1 VIRELDD
8 IPLPAQR
15 GQVEVLVGAEQRIDP
30 AAVRRVGVEDALTL
44 TQEDAH
50 PVRVHSRPDTE
61 VVAFERRLVAPHEVV
76 DDQLAAPVEQVGQA
90 SLANRPGEDVVL
102 VDLDH
107 RQARRCL
114 STLSFAR
121 LAAFSWAA
129 ETTLT
134 GRPSERIV
142 HADGPDLPLACRV
155 ADKLGCEHRGVPL
168 PG

>member
-107 RQARRCL
+107 RQGAALLVDLVFRAAGCL
-114 STLSFAR
+114 LLGSR
-121 LAAFSWAA
+121 DNPDWAAFRADRSRRWAGSA
-129 ETTLT
+129 
-134 GRPSERIV
+134 
-142 HADGPDLPLACRV
+142 ACV
-155 ADKLGCEHRGVPL
+155 PRG
-168 PG
+168 